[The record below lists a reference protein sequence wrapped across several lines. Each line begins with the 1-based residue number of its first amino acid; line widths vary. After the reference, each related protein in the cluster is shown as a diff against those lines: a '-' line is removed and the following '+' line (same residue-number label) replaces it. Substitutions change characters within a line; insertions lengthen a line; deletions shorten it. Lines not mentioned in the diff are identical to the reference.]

1 MLMGAFLEVFKVFA
15 TLSLMDM
22 ISGPLGRINSSL
34 HEVGNGAASLS
45 ARFGSLA
52 ASMAPLALG
61 AGAVL
66 GAFGKCVSTAA
77 GFEDQMAKVGAVSRA
92 SASELEQ
99 LEARAR
105 ELGASTQFTASQVG
119 QAEQY
124 LAMAG
129 FSVEDNIA
137 ALPGVLNLA
146 AATATDLGR
155 AADISSDI
163 MSAFGIKASEMGH
176 VADVLTATCNNT
188 NTNMEMLGDTMKY
201 VGPVARTAGLSL
213 EETATMAGILANSGI
228 KASQG
233 GTVLRGML
241 NRLAAPTGEAAK
253 TLQKLGVTTQDAAG
267 NLKKPITIL
276 KEMAASM
283 KGMGNAAQMA
293 ALKTVFGEEAMA
305 GVSVLLKKTDG
316 DWNKLFDTL
325 SNVDGVAQNTA
336 VAMNNTLAGSMR
348 GMGSAFESVQITIGK
363 IFIPVLRKVVQAIT
377 SLLRW
382 IDQLAQ
388 SPVGKFFLQLA
399 AAISTVIVGIT
410 AFSGA
415 MWALSSLGG
424 MVARVFLPL
433 KAAIMGVS
441 APMLVLVGIGAALY
455 AAWKSDFG
463 GIATVISGWWN
474 KIKLVV
480 NGVIAVFNSLKG
492 STGEIRGEL
501 AKEIKAA
508 GLVGLVTTISKVI
521 YRIRE
526 FFKGIWDGINFDG
539 VTTALAPA
547 IMKIRDLFDTV
558 GSAIGKLFGSEVKS
572 AATEARSLGSVVG
585 GVLSKGFELL
595 AVAINGFV
603 NGIDSAISF
612 VRMLVALFTGDFSG
626 ACEMASRIW
635 QNFCDSIMSIADF
648 LGIGDTIREFVE
660 KIKSFFANL
669 NIVEGIKS
677 AWQAFVDFISGLNP
691 LELLKNAFAGIAD
704 FGTSFDF
711 VGGIQSAWDSFT
723 TFVAGL
729 NPLELLTSAFA
740 GVTEFFASFDFVTG
754 IQTAWQAVVDFFSG
768 LNLLELIS
776 NAFAGITEFFASFD
790 FVSGLQTAWQAVTAF
805 FDGLNLFDSGA
816 KLLGTF
822 IDGIKSM
829 VGSLVDSVSGALSKV
844 RSFLPF
850 SDAHEGPLSTLTLSG
865 SRMMTTLAEGVNQG
879 KGALTASVS
888 GALGEAGKQI
898 AGFQEELAPPTVQDP
913 AKKTAQTLQAATNP
927 TSGTSTPQLIIE
939 SPALPELQA
948 PTLPELEFSES
959 GLPKLAAEAVM
970 PDIPQLAVE
979 SPQLPELSLP
989 SLPGLELS
997 EPELPQLSA
1006 VVPELPHLAIQNPT
1020 LPELQVQALPEL
1032 EFAESGLPKLAA
1044 EAVMPDI
1051 PQLVVESPQFPE
1063 LTVPALPGLEL
1074 ADTELPQL
1082 SAVAPELPQL
1092 SVESPVLPPMT
1103 QATPQDAKQGLLD
1116 MLGNGASQLASIVTG
1131 AIGEA
1136 GGKLSEML
1144 GLSNAKKPFQEVP
1157 GLEIPVPESPAIRI
1171 PEAPAV
1177 APEDTV
1183 HDRGHQEGKE
1193 SQSKNQTVTITIG
1206 TINLPDVNDATS
1218 FVKSLQNVFQSEIG
1232 ALEGMA

>member
-1 MLMGAFLEVFKVFA
+1 MEVFKVFA
-15 TLSLMDM
+15 TFSLMDM

-77 GFEDQMAKVGAVSRA
+77 GFEDQMAKVGAISRA
-92 SASELEQ
+92 SAADMQ
-99 LEARAR
+99 ALEAKAR

-119 QAEQY
+119 EAEQY

-129 FSVEDNIA
+129 FSVKDNIA

-163 MSAFGIKASEMGH
+163 LGAFGMKANEMGR
-176 VADVLTATCNNT
+176 VADVLAKTCSTANV
-188 NTNMEMLGDTMKY
+188 NMELLGDTMKY
-201 VGPVARTAGLSL
+201 VAPVARTAGLSI
-213 EETATMAGILANSGI
+213 EETAAMAGLLGNVGI
-228 KASQG
+228 KGSQA
-233 GTVLRGML
+233 GTTLKAML
-241 NRLAAPTGEAAK
+241 NKLAAPAKEGSEALA
-253 TLQKLGVTTQDAAG
+253 KLGISTKDAAG
-267 NLKKPITIL
+267 NLRSPIQVLGELSGKL
-276 KEMAASM
+276 KNLGTAE
-283 KGMGNAAQMA
+283 QMA
-293 ALKTVFGEEAMA
+293 AMKAIVGEEAVAGFAELIKQGGIGTIEEYIQKLKDCGGACDEMA
-305 GVSVLLKKTDG
+305 RT
-316 DWNKLFDTL
+316 
-325 SNVDGVAQNTA
+325 
-336 VAMNNTLAGSMR
+336 MNDTLAGDMR

-388 SPVGKFFLQLA
+388 SPAGKFFLQLV
-399 AAISTVIVGIT
+399 AAISTAVVGIT

-463 GIATVISGWWN
+463 GIATVVSGWWN

-480 NGVIAVFNSLKG
+480 NGVIAVFNALKG

-508 GLVGLVTTISKVI
+508 GLEGLVANISKFI

-526 FFKGIWDGINFDG
+526 FFKGIWDGLNFDG
-539 VTTALAPA
+539 VTSILAPA
-547 IMKIRDLFDTV
+547 ILKIRDLFDSV

-572 AATEARSLGSVVG
+572 AATEARSLGSVIG
-585 GVLSKGFELL
+585 GALSKAFELL
-595 AVAINGFV
+595 AVAINGII
-603 NGIDSAISF
+603 NGIDSVISF
-612 VRMLVALFTGDFSG
+612 FRMLAAIFTGDFSG
-626 ACEMASRIW
+626 ACEMAGRIW
-635 QNFCDSIMSIADF
+635 QNFCDSIMAIADF
-648 LGIGDTIREFVE
+648 LGIGDSIREFVE
-660 KIKSFFANL
+660 KIKNFFANL
-669 NIVEGIKS
+669 NLVDGIKS
-677 AWQAFVDFISGLNP
+677 AWQAVVDFISGLNP
-691 LELLKNAFAGIAD
+691 LELVKNAFAGLSE
-704 FGTSFDF
+704 FGASFDF
-711 VGGIQSAWDSFT
+711 VGGLKSAWYSFT
-723 TFVAGL
+723 AFVSGL
-729 NPLELLTSAFA
+729 NPLEMLTSAFA
-740 GVTEFFASFDFVTG
+740 GVTEFFASFDFVSG

-768 LNLLELIS
+768 LNLLELIG

-898 AGFQEELAPPTVQDP
+898 SGFQEELAPPTVQDL
-913 AKKTAQTLQAATNP
+913 AKEAAQTLQTATNP
-927 TSGTSTPQLIIE
+927 ET
-939 SPALPELQA
+939 ALPQPA
-948 PTLPELEFSES
+948 
-959 GLPKLAAEAVM
+959 
-970 PDIPQLAVE
+970 
-979 SPQLPELSLP
+979 
-989 SLPGLELS
+989 
-997 EPELPQLSA
+997 
-1006 VVPELPHLAIQNPT
+1006 
-1020 LPELQVQALPEL
+1020 
-1032 EFAESGLPKLAA
+1032 
-1044 EAVMPDI
+1044 
-1051 PQLVVESPQFPE
+1051 
-1063 LTVPALPGLEL
+1063 VPALPNPETPALPIPETVGAVVENPVSEPGGFFDSLMQGAVKLASGVTGLFSEAGSQISGFL
-1074 ADTELPQL
+1074 GNLGIPGLGAPK
-1082 SAVAPELPQL
+1082 APEIPALQVPA
-1092 SVESPVLPPMT
+1092 VE
-1103 QATPQDAKQGLLD
+1103 A
-1116 MLGNGASQLASIVTG
+1116 
-1131 AIGEA
+1131 
-1136 GGKLSEML
+1136 
-1144 GLSNAKKPFQEVP
+1144 
-1157 GLEIPVPESPAIRI
+1157 PAIQI